1 MKNITKIVAFI
12 TQINYAQVGFG
23 VTTPNGVLDI
33 TSADNGLL
41 APRLALSAT
50 NVATV
55 LTPTVSELVYNTF
68 TSAAGANQVYTR
80 VLLLEWGYGLN

>member
-33 TSADNGLL
+33 TSADNG
-41 APRLALSAT
+41 SG
-50 NVATV
+50 VI
-55 LTPTVSELVYNTF
+55 SG
-68 TSAAGANQVYTR
+68 S
-80 VLLLEWGYGLN
+80 